1 MQCLEMIAW
10 MSIARM
16 NEHEPILWNFVVLQH
31 PFFDPALGEILTV
44 VFAEATRRGID
55 WRSPMLPML
64 HVSFN
69 HRCFKI
75 YIYTIYIQ
83 LYLYIIIFI
92 YNYIYMYIIHR
103 SVFFSSR
110 C

>member
-1 MQCLEMIAW
+1 MPCLEMIAW

-16 NEHEPILWNFVVLQH
+16 NKHEPILWNFVVLQH
-31 PFFDPALGEILTV
+31 TFFDPALGEILTV

-55 WRSPMLPML
+55 WRSPML

-75 YIYTIYIQ
+75 YIYN
-83 LYLYIIIFI
+83 LYTIIFT
-92 YNYIYMYIIHR
+92 YNYIYL
-103 SVFFSSR
+103 
-110 C
+110 